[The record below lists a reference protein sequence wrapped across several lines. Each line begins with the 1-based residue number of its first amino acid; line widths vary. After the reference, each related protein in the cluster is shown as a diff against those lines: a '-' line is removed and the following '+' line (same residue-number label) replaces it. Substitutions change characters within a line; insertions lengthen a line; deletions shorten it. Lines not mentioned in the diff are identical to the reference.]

1 MALEIDSV
9 GSFFNACFQA
19 QGDKRILKNDLI
31 I

>member
-1 MALEIDSV
+1 MALEIDRV
-9 GSFFNACFQA
+9 GSFFNARFQD